1 VTTSL
6 RGETIVCIAPRRWDA
21 LWKETQAIMSRLAP
35 DNRVLYV
42 EPGRDPEHG
51 VLAEAARN
59 WPNLVRLTMREVRR
73 NLLVIGSPP
82 VLPHGR
88 QHLPAG
94 VLTMTMPL
102 VMAVNAGVI
111 IRHVRRAMR
120 ARSVTSP
127 ILWLTDPYHAP
138 LVGRFGE
145 QLACYFNFD
154 EFADMV
160 GNRRVTGLIRR
171 LDDTLTRQADVV
183 FATSRSQR
191 DRRRI
196 INPRTHL
203 IPNAVNFELF
213 SRAATIALPLPA
225 DLAELRRPII
235 GYTGWL
241 TDHIDVPL
249 LRRVAHAYPRCSL
262 VLVGP
267 DHLPSSPDLEGLRAC
282 ANVVFVG
289 RKDQAA
295 LPAYLR
301 AFDVALMPYRL
312 VGHVPSAYPA
322 KLHEYLAAGRSVVA
336 SALPEL
342 EPYRDVLRLA
352 RSDDHFVQLIAE
364 ALADDSTTAVDA
376 RLAVAR
382 ENTWDQR
389 VAEIRGILA
398 PLVGRERVA
407 GHRVLD

>member
-1 VTTSL
+1 
-6 RGETIVCIAPRRWDA
+6 
-21 LWKETQAIMSRLAP
+21 
-35 DNRVLYV
+35 
-42 EPGRDPEHG
+42 
-51 VLAEAARN
+51 
-59 WPNLVRLTMREVRR
+59 
-73 NLLVIGSPP
+73 VIGSPP

-160 GNRRVTGLIRR
+160 GNRRVSGLIRR

-398 PLVGRERVA
+398 PLLGRERVA